1 MFMYGSSFCSQVF
14 QLVHSFEST
23 ILDFGNIVVAQVKLL
38 NFSEVTESTFLDTTD
53 LMGLDVVKVHSFCV
67 LRAI

>member
-1 MFMYGSSFCSQVF
+1 
-14 QLVHSFEST
+14 
-23 ILDFGNIVVAQVKLL
+23 VKLL
-38 NFSEVTESTFLDTTD
+38 DFSEVTESAFLDTTD